1 MSEDIGLHAR
11 MTANSGNTDAVM
23 GQFLNKLIELEQ
35 EAKLLVKSQ
44 KEIEK
49 EIDNATKKYGENSQ
63 QVKRLKDDLND
74 NYRGQKQLKDEIKQV
89 NSAIKQQTDEYAKN
103 AKQAENVA
111 SGTERIKN
119 GINMIKAAIL
129 GYAGKTLFEALIGD
143 NAKFEQYITSFEVM
157 LGSYEKANKMMDD
170 LNDFAAKTPLEL
182 GDVTKSTQ
190 LLLNYGVAQ
199 DEVITKLQ
207 QLGDVS
213 QGSAEKMNRV
223 ALAYGQM
230 VAKQKVTG
238 EELRQMTEA
247 GVPLTKALAD
257 ALGVTTA
264 QLSKMIEKGEVGIPT
279 LNKALEQLTSEGGK
293 FFGMMDKQ
301 SQTAMGLF
309 STLKDNIAMFAR
321 DVGEESF
328 EYLKSKLQ
336 EVMNEISQMRDSGEL
351 DIIASD
357 IGEDIAGIINIS
369 MNFLEILFQMKDYL
383 LAGAVAFGTY
393 KIAIS
398 TITPIISGLNTIS
411 NLYGII
417 TGKNVVLKNL
427 ETGATTVCTT
437 AKAAEV
443 TATNSAIVAQ
453 SGLNA
458 VMAANPIGLVATAIG
473 LLVGGITLYN
483 TTAGQAAEKTMTMG
497 EKAAET
503 SNELLKLYSQYEAL
517 DNISDKTTEQEKKFK
532 SIQEQLI
539 SKLGEK
545 GEALKKL
552 TQDTDTYR
560 EALEKATMAELEKQR
575 ATITAGAEA
584 AGKKLED
591 SAKTRIGGQKRIYAD
606 DEYASLLSNSI
617 GKYRDVGYDYYY
629 APLENRKEILQ
640 FYSDLQQAQIDLT
653 NEYNR
658 LKQAG
663 QEAEAEALIQSK
675 TYSDVTKV
683 LDSLTESVDSYIQMK
698 AQEALINEL
707 MKSGMPK
714 TTEEYENLKKSVF
727 DATGAHEDFQQKIN
741 QIVASNFPQFAT
753 SAELA
758 AESLD
763 GMSDS
768 TENASGKM
776 EGLAKELDS
785 MVDKYQ
791 TVKNAQDEFKKSG
804 NLTASTLSDI
814 IDKYPEME
822 DAVSQYIAGLIDEK
836 TLLSQLSEHY
846 KTDEENYK
854 NTVLSKIQN
863 SEKFAE
869 ILHNSCADKIN
880 ELGKLYNIDLS
891 NFKSL
896 ADAKAK
902 IETELLGSMKT
913 AWENYYNVTT
923 GELDQEYM
931 DALEIS
937 NPGGAKALYRAQ
949 AVMNGL
955 RNLSLSQITVKSP
968 SSAVSTS
975 SGSKKSSKKDN
986 SAKEAEQARKE
997 QVKSYEDA
1005 VSEMI
1010 RLDERWNN
1018 QRKLR
1023 GEISDKDY
1031 LWNLGNRADTYRK
1044 YADEVL
1050 TIDYMTAEEKADL
1063 RKQYLEKAEDLDDE
1077 YLKTFQSMQEE
1088 EKQAALESLNERK
1101 EASEEW
1107 IEQQR
1112 QEGNYD
1118 EVIAGIERVKS
1129 YMQEYYNQ
1137 GILSAKEYNKTIKE
1151 LDKDIYDAKRDKF
1164 DAWLKDADTY
1174 RSDRN
1179 FYDDWGDDSEEE
1191 YLTRVINGIEKAKN
1205 EGIITANEY
1214 YDYISQYMKEFYTLE
1229 KNEWEDYIKSEEKR
1243 IKEKYQKQ
1251 MELEKEAITKASEL
1265 KKKQYDEEL
1274 ERLDALKKKR
1284 DEQQEDEDDNLKME
1298 RLKNK
1303 LEYEVDEDNRK
1314 ALQKEINK
1322 LQESIDDKMFN
1333 RDIEARKEAIQKE
1346 KEKEIELAQNK
1357 IDHITRY
1364 FENKMS
1370 GVHIANEI
1378 LQSIDPAEFEGIG
1391 DMIGDSISKGI
1402 QSKIDGMIR
1411 GIRDALKE
1419 VAGYSSGS
1427 ASVYPGSGTKKST
1440 SITIHQKNYGVSTP
1454 YQQNV
1459 GIKKLVKSLEMGV
1472 F

>member
-23 GQFLNKLIELEQ
+23 EQFLNKLIELEQ
-35 EAKLLVKSQ
+35 ESKLLKKSQ

-49 EIDNATKKYGENSQ
+49 EIDNATQKYGENSK

-103 AKQAENVA
+103 AKQAENVV

-119 GINMIKAAIL
+119 GINMIKAVIL
-129 GYAGKTLFEALIGD
+129 GYAGKTLFDALIGD

-157 LGSYEKANKMMDD
+157 LGSYEKANRLMDD

-247 GVPLTKALAD
+247 GVPMTQALAD

-328 EYLKSKLQ
+328 EYLKSELQ
-336 EVMNEISQMRDSGEL
+336 DLMNTISEMKESGEL
-351 DIIASD
+351 NEFATE
-357 IGEDIAGIINIS
+357 IGDGIAGAINFTTS
-369 MNFLEILFQMKDYL
+369 FLSILWDIKGAL
-383 LAGAVAFGTY
+383 LAVGGSVLAFKVAMIG
-393 KIAIS
+393 
-398 TITPIISGLNTIS
+398 
-411 NLYGII
+411 
-417 TGKNVVLKNL
+417 L
-427 ETGATTVCTT
+427 ETVSKVVISFKTFKETL
-437 AKAAEV
+437 
-443 TATNSAIVAQ
+443 SAI
-453 SGLNA
+453 
-458 VMAANPIGLVATAIG
+458 
-473 LLVGGITLYN
+473 
-483 TTAGQAAEKTMTMG
+483 K
-497 EKAAET
+497 
-503 SNELLKLYSQYEAL
+503 
-517 DNISDKTTEQEKKFK
+517 
-532 SIQEQLI
+532 
-539 SKLGEK
+539 
-545 GEALKKL
+545 
-552 TQDTDTYR
+552 
-560 EALEKATMAELEKQR
+560 
-575 ATITAGAEA
+575 
-584 AGKKLED
+584 
-591 SAKTRIGGQKRIYAD
+591 
-606 DEYASLLSNSI
+606 
-617 GKYRDVGYDYYY
+617 
-629 APLENRKEILQ
+629 
-640 FYSDLQQAQIDLT
+640 
-653 NEYNR
+653 
-658 LKQAG
+658 
-663 QEAEAEALIQSK
+663 
-675 TYSDVTKV
+675 
-683 LDSLTESVDSYIQMK
+683 K
-698 AQEALINEL
+698 AQEAGVAISALYKAAVLKDTAAIEACNAAGLKDITIKGGQITATNAATGATMKLNAALLLNPYVIIAASVIAFTAAIVWLTNAQDRANKKAEEAVDAYKKTKSEL
-707 MKSGMPK
+707 ESVEKELDDTAKKIDELNAKEKLSFAEKS
-714 TTEEYENLKKSVF
+714 ELENLKAINKELNSRLILLREEAKIKAEEANRAIEERNQKDFRSSGEKASMYETQKVSGQGRTYEVGKSISEEEYF
-727 DATGAHEDFQQKIN
+727 NEAIRKTEELLALGDKRSIQQENELKNLREYIADAGKRYQQDADGYTAMDEQTEQTKQHWLEMADAAARALDPDMWKQVKFEEIFNAETFSECKEQLLELAQAGKITPETINSYQEFRELMSQTGITADELTEAIASAANKAGES
-741 QIVASNFPQFAT
+741 ASNTGDILSDLAGKVDAIQDKIDTLNSVQESYNKTGYISADMFKTLTDNDLLQYLDFANGKLVINKDALLNDAQAAKEKAT
-753 SAELA
+753 ADTQASLA
-758 AESLD
+758 SNVLAIIQEDVKRTTENAANALGAAKTDANNFDTAARNAAIGAAILAD
-763 GMSDS
+763 GMS
-768 TENASGKM
+768 AVYAAYSG
-776 EGLAKELDS
+776 EIGE
-785 MVDKYQ
+785 
-791 TVKNAQDEFKKSG
+791 SG
-804 NLTASTLSDI
+804 
-814 IDKYPEME
+814 
-822 DAVSQYIAGLIDEK
+822 
-836 TLLSQLSEHY
+836 LSQ
-846 KTDEENYK
+846 DA
-854 NTVLSKIQN
+854 QN
-863 SEKFAE
+863 
-869 ILHNSCADKIN
+869 KIN
-880 ELGKLYNIDLS
+880 AAIGN
-891 NFKSL
+891 
-896 ADAKAK
+896 AK
-902 IETELLGSMKT
+902 KT
-913 AWENYYNVTT
+913 IGAINNVKVT
-923 GELDQEYM
+923 
-931 DALEIS
+931 
-937 NPGGAKALYRAQ
+937 P
-949 AVMNGL
+949 
-955 RNLSLSQITVKSP
+955 
-968 SSAVSTS
+968 VSTS
-975 SGSKKSSKKDN
+975 SKSSKKSSKKDN

-997 QVKSYEDA
+997 QVKAYEDA
-1005 VSEMI
+1005 VSEMMRI
-1010 RLDERWNN
+1010 DERWNN
-1018 QRKLR
+1018 QRQIR
-1023 GEISDKDY
+1023 EEISAQDY

-1101 EASEEW
+1101 EASDEW

-1112 QEGNYD
+1112 REGNYD
-1118 EVIAGIERVKS
+1118 EVIAGIERVKA

>member
-103 AKQAENVA
+103 AKQAENVV

-129 GYAGKTLFEALIGD
+129 GYAGKTLFDALIGD

-157 LGSYEKANKMMDD
+157 LGSYEKANRLMDD

-247 GVPLTKALAD
+247 GVPMTQALAD

-328 EYLKSKLQ
+328 EYLKSELQ
-336 EVMNEISQMRDSGEL
+336 DLMNTISEMKESGEL
-351 DIIASD
+351 DAIAEGLGSSIANAIKF
-357 IGEDIAGIINIS
+357 IGKL
-369 MNFLEILFQMKDYL
+369 LEILYEWRKAIL
-383 LAGAVAFGTY
+383 VVGGAWLGLKAGLA
-393 KIAIS
+393 IES
-398 TITPIISGLNTIS
+398 IISGLISGWKSLTATLVSAKGAMTGAKVENETLKASLATTPWGAVAAIIGVVAGALISYNAAADAANDKTIS
-411 NLYGII
+411 
-417 TGKNVVLKNL
+417 
-427 ETGATTVCTT
+427 
-437 AKAAEV
+437 
-443 TATNSAIVAQ
+443 
-453 SGLNA
+453 
-458 VMAANPIGLVATAIG
+458 IGEHAS
-473 LLVGGITLYN
+473 
-483 TTAGQAAEKTMTMG
+483 
-497 EKAAET
+497 ET
-503 SNELLKLYSQYEAL
+503 SSELLKLYSQYEAL
-517 DNISDKTTEQEKKFK
+517 DNIADKTTEQEKKFK

-552 TQDTDTYR
+552 TQDTDIYR
-560 EALEKATMAELEKQR
+560 EALEKATRAEIESQR
-575 ATITAGAEA
+575 ATVTAGAQA
-584 AGKKLED
+584 AKEKLE
-591 SAKTRIGGQKRIYAD
+591 SGTRTWLGTQKVFNSQDPYT
-606 DEYASLLSNSI
+606 SLISDTM
-617 GKYRDVGYDYYY
+617 GKYHNEGSSAFVI
-629 APLENRKEILQ
+629 PKEASQILQ
-640 FYSDLQQAQIDLT
+640 FYSDLKQAQIDLT
-653 NEYNR
+653 NEYQR
-658 LKQAG
+658 LKSAG
-663 QEAEAEALIQSK
+663 QEAQAEALIQSQ
-675 TYSDVTKV
+675 TYTEVTRV
-683 LDSLTESVDSYIQMK
+683 LNDLTENVDKYAEAK
-698 AQEALINEL
+698 TQEALLNEIWVN
-707 MKSGMPK
+707 GVPK
-714 TTEEYENLKKSVF
+714 TTKEYEQLKKSVF
-727 DATGAHEDFQQKIN
+727 EATGANEDFQQKIN

-763 GMSDS
+763 GVSDS

-854 NTVLSKIQN
+854 NIVLSKIQN

-997 QVKSYEDA
+997 QVKAYEDA
-1005 VSEMI
+1005 VSEMM

-1050 TIDYMTAEEKADL
+1050 TIDYMTTEEKADL

-1118 EVIAGIERVKS
+1118 EVIAGIERVKA

-1164 DAWLKDADTY
+1164 EAWLKDAETY

-1229 KNEWEDYIKSEEKR
+1229 KNEWEDYIKSKEKR

-1333 RDIEARKEAIQKE
+1333 RDIEARKEAIQKA
-1346 KEKEIELAQNK
+1346 KEEEIELAQNK

-1391 DMIGDSISKGI
+1391 DIIGDSISKGI

-1419 VAGYSSGS
+1419 VAGDSSGS

-1440 SITIHQKNYGVSTP
+1440 SITINQKNYGVSTP

>member
-11 MTANSGNTDAVM
+11 MTADSGNTAAVM
-23 GQFLNKLIELEQ
+23 EQFLNKLIELEQ
-35 EAKLLVKSQ
+35 ESKLLKKSQ

-63 QVKRLKDDLND
+63 QVKRLRDDLND

-103 AKQAENVA
+103 AKQAENVV

-129 GYAGKTLFEALIGD
+129 GYAGKTLFDALIGD

-157 LGSYEKANKMMDD
+157 LGSYEKANRLMDD

-230 VAKQKVTG
+230 IAKQKVTG

-328 EYLKSKLQ
+328 EYLKSELQ
-336 EVMNEISQMRDSGEL
+336 DLMDTISEMKESGEL
-351 DIIASD
+351 DAIAEGLGSSIANAIKF
-357 IGEDIAGIINIS
+357 IGKL
-369 MNFLEILFQMKDYL
+369 LEILYEWRKAIL
-383 LAGAVAFGTY
+383 VVGGAWLGLKAGLAIESIISGWKSLTATLVSAKGAMTGAKVENETLKASLATTPLGAVA
-393 KIAIS
+393 AI
-398 TITPIISGLNTIS
+398 IGVVAGALISYNAAADAANDKTIS
-411 NLYGII
+411 
-417 TGKNVVLKNL
+417 
-427 ETGATTVCTT
+427 
-437 AKAAEV
+437 
-443 TATNSAIVAQ
+443 
-453 SGLNA
+453 
-458 VMAANPIGLVATAIG
+458 IGEHAS
-473 LLVGGITLYN
+473 
-483 TTAGQAAEKTMTMG
+483 
-497 EKAAET
+497 ET
-503 SNELLKLYSQYEAL
+503 SSELLKLYSQYEAL

-560 EALEKATMAELEKQR
+560 EALEKATMAEIESQR
-575 ATITAGAEA
+575 ATVTAGAQA
-584 AGKKLED
+584 AKEKLE
-591 SAKTRIGGQKRIYAD
+591 SGTRTWLGTQKVFNSQDPYT
-606 DEYASLLSNSI
+606 SLISDTM
-617 GKYRDVGYDYYY
+617 GKYHNEGSSAFVI
-629 APLENRKEILQ
+629 PKEASQILQ
-640 FYSDLQQAQIDLT
+640 FYSDLKQAQIDLT
-653 NEYNR
+653 NEYQR
-658 LKQAG
+658 LKSAG
-663 QEAEAEALIQSK
+663 QEAQAEALIQSQ
-675 TYSDVTKV
+675 TYTEVTRV
-683 LDSLTESVDSYIQMK
+683 LNDLTENVDKYAEAK
-698 AQEALINEL
+698 TQEALLNEIWAN
-707 MKSGMPK
+707 GVPK
-714 TTEEYENLKKSVF
+714 TTKEYEQLKKSVF
-727 DATGAHEDFQQKIN
+727 EATGANEDFQQKIN

-758 AESLD
+758 ADSLD

-776 EGLAKELDS
+776 EGLSKELDS

-814 IDKYPEME
+814 IDNYPEME

-997 QVKSYEDA
+997 QVKAYEDA
-1005 VSEMI
+1005 VSEMM

-1118 EVIAGIERVKS
+1118 EVIAGIERVKA

-1164 DAWLKDADTY
+1164 EDWLKDAETY

-1251 MELEKEAITKASEL
+1251 MELEKETITKTSEL

-1333 RDIEARKEAIQKE
+1333 RDIEARKEAIQKA
-1346 KEKEIELAQNK
+1346 KEEEIELAQNK

-1391 DMIGDSISKGI
+1391 DIIGDSISKGI

-1419 VAGYSSGS
+1419 VAGDSSGS

-1440 SITIHQKNYGVSTP
+1440 SITINQKNYGVSTP

>member
-23 GQFLNKLIELEQ
+23 EQFLNKLIELEQ
-35 EAKLLVKSQ
+35 ESKLLKKSQ

-103 AKQAENVA
+103 AKQAENVV

-129 GYAGKTLFEALIGD
+129 GYAGKTLYEALIGS
-143 NAKFEQYITSFEVM
+143 NAQFEQYMTSFDVL
-157 LGSYEKANKMMDD
+157 LGSYDKAQSMMDN
-170 LNDFAAKTPLEL
+170 LNKFGAKTPFEL
-182 GDVTKSTQ
+182 PDVTKATEQ
-190 LLLNYGVAQ
+190 LLAFGVAEE
-199 DEVITKLQ
+199 DIMTRLQ
-207 QLGDVS
+207 QLGDLSKGKADVLD
-213 QGSAEKMNRV
+213 RV
-223 ALAYGQM
+223 TSAYGKM
-230 VAKQKVTG
+230 LAKGKVSL
-238 EELRQMTEA
+238 EELNMLTEA
-247 GVPLTKALAD
+247 GIPILKELANQYD
-257 ALGVTTA
+257 VSQEKLF
-264 QLSKMIEKGEVGIPT
+264 KMITNGEVNITGI
-279 LNKALEQLTSEGGK
+279 NKAIKAMTSEGGQ
-293 FFGMMDKQ
+293 FFGMMEKQ
-301 SQTAMGLF
+301 SQTMQGTL
-309 STLKDNIAMFAR
+309 STLSDNINMAFR
-321 DVGEESF
+321 NIGEESF
-328 EYLKSKLQ
+328 EYLKSELQ
-336 EVMNEISQMRDSGEL
+336 
-351 DIIASD
+351 DI
-357 IGEDIAGIINIS
+357 
-369 MNFLEILFQMKDYL
+369 M
-383 LAGAVAFGTY
+383 
-393 KIAIS
+393 S
-398 TITPIISGLNTIS
+398 TIDKMSEDGSLDEITENIGAGVGEAIKFIGSFLSILWDLKEAILIVGGSIAAFQAYMAIAPTIKSATSAIQLFFMTLEAGNTKVVLSNILSGKT
-411 NLYGII
+411 
-417 TGKNVVLKNL
+417 VALKNL
-427 ETGATTVCTT
+427 ETGAITLNTA
-437 AKAAEV
+437 AKAKEILATEGATVAQISLNKAMLANPVLLLVTVVASLTAALIYLSEAQERANKKAEEAKKAYQETKDELESV
-443 TATNSAIVAQ
+443 EKQLEETGKKIDELNKKGKLSLVEKSELENLKATNKELNNRLILLREEAKIKAEEANRAIEERNQ
-453 SGLNA
+453 KDF
-458 VMAANPIGLVATAIG
+458 
-473 LLVGGITLYN
+473 LLS
-483 TTAGQAAEKTMTMG
+483 G
-497 EKAAET
+497 EKASMYETQKVSGQGRTHEVGKSISEEEYFNEAIRKTEELIALGDKRSIQQENELKNLREYITDAGKRYQQDADGYTAMDKQTEQTKQHWLEMADAAARALDPEMWKQVKFEEIFNAET
-503 SNELLKLYSQYEAL
+503 FSECK
-517 DNISDKTTEQEKKFK
+517 
-532 SIQEQLI
+532 EQLLELAQAGKITPETINSYQEFRELMSQTGITADEITAAI
-539 SKLGEK
+539 SSAAKKAGETAGNTGDILSDLAGKVDTIQDKIDTLNSVQESYNKTGYISADMFKTLTDNDLLQYLEFVNGKLVINK
-545 GEALKKL
+545 DALLNNAQAAK
-552 TQDTDTYR
+552 
-560 EALEKATMAELEKQR
+560 EKATADTQASLASNVLAIIQEDVKRTTEN
-575 ATITAGAEA
+575 A
-584 AGKKLED
+584 ANALD
-591 SAKTRIGGQKRIYAD
+591 AAKTDANNFDTAARNA
-606 DEYASLLSNSI
+606 A
-617 GKYRDVGYDYYY
+617 VG
-629 APLENRKEILQ
+629 AAIL
-640 FYSDLQQAQIDLT
+640 A
-653 NEYNR
+653 
-658 LKQAG
+658 
-663 QEAEAEALIQSK
+663 
-675 TYSDVTKV
+675 
-683 LDSLTESVDSYIQMK
+683 
-698 AQEALINEL
+698 
-707 MKSGMPK
+707 
-714 TTEEYENLKKSVF
+714 
-727 DATGAHEDFQQKIN
+727 
-741 QIVASNFPQFAT
+741 
-753 SAELA
+753 
-758 AESLD
+758 D
-763 GMSDS
+763 GMS
-768 TENASGKM
+768 AVYAAYSG
-776 EGLAKELDS
+776 EIGE
-785 MVDKYQ
+785 
-791 TVKNAQDEFKKSG
+791 SG
-804 NLTASTLSDI
+804 
-814 IDKYPEME
+814 
-822 DAVSQYIAGLIDEK
+822 
-836 TLLSQLSEHY
+836 LSQ
-846 KTDEENYK
+846 DA
-854 NTVLSKIQN
+854 QN
-863 SEKFAE
+863 
-869 ILHNSCADKIN
+869 KIN
-880 ELGKLYNIDLS
+880 AAIGN
-891 NFKSL
+891 
-896 ADAKAK
+896 AK
-902 IETELLGSMKT
+902 KT
-913 AWENYYNVTT
+913 IGAINNVKVT
-923 GELDQEYM
+923 
-931 DALEIS
+931 
-937 NPGGAKALYRAQ
+937 P
-949 AVMNGL
+949 
-955 RNLSLSQITVKSP
+955 
-968 SSAVSTS
+968 VSTS
-975 SGSKKSSKKDN
+975 SKSSKKSSKKDN

-997 QVKSYEDA
+997 QVKAYEDA
-1005 VSEMI
+1005 VSEMM

-1118 EVIAGIERVKS
+1118 EVIAGIERVKA

-1164 DAWLKDADTY
+1164 EAWLKDAETY

-1251 MELEKEAITKASEL
+1251 MELEKETITKTSEL

-1346 KEKEIELAQNK
+1346 KEEEIELAQNK

-1419 VAGYSSGS
+1419 VAGDSSGS
-1427 ASVYPGSGTKKST
+1427 SSVYPGSGTKKST
-1440 SITIHQKNYGVSTP
+1440 SITINQKNYGVSTP

-1459 GIKKLVKSLEMGV
+1459 GIKKIVKSLEMGV

>member
-103 AKQAENVA
+103 AKQAENVV

-129 GYAGKTLFEALIGD
+129 GYAGKTLFDALIGD

-157 LGSYEKANKMMDD
+157 LGSYEKANRLMDD

-238 EELRQMTEA
+238 EELRKMTEA
-247 GVPLTKALAD
+247 GVPMTQALAD

-328 EYLKSKLQ
+328 EYLKSELQ
-336 EVMNEISQMRDSGEL
+336 DLMNTISEMKESGEL
-351 DIIASD
+351 DAIAEGLGSSIANAIKF
-357 IGEDIAGIINIS
+357 IGKL
-369 MNFLEILFQMKDYL
+369 LEILYEWRKAIL
-383 LAGAVAFGTY
+383 VVGGAWLGLKAGLA
-393 KIAIS
+393 IES
-398 TITPIISGLNTIS
+398 IISGLISGWKSLTATLVSAKGAMTGAKVENETLKASLATTPWGAVAAIIGVVAGSLISYNAAADAANDKTIS
-411 NLYGII
+411 
-417 TGKNVVLKNL
+417 
-427 ETGATTVCTT
+427 
-437 AKAAEV
+437 
-443 TATNSAIVAQ
+443 
-453 SGLNA
+453 
-458 VMAANPIGLVATAIG
+458 
-473 LLVGGITLYN
+473 
-483 TTAGQAAEKTMTMG
+483 MG
-497 EKAAET
+497 EHASET
-503 SNELLKLYSQYEAL
+503 SSELLKLYSQYEAL
-517 DNISDKTTEQEKKFK
+517 DNIADKTTEQEKKFK

-560 EALEKATMAELEKQR
+560 EALEKATRAEIESQR
-575 ATITAGAEA
+575 ATVTAGAQA
-584 AGKKLED
+584 AKEKLE
-591 SAKTRIGGQKRIYAD
+591 SGTRTWLGTQKVFNSQDPYT
-606 DEYASLLSNSI
+606 SLISDTM
-617 GKYRDVGYDYYY
+617 GKYHNEGSSAFVI
-629 APLENRKEILQ
+629 PKEASQILQ
-640 FYSDLQQAQIDLT
+640 FYSDLKQAQIDLT
-653 NEYNR
+653 NEYQR
-658 LKQAG
+658 LKSAG
-663 QEAEAEALIQSK
+663 QEAQAEALIQSQ
-675 TYSDVTKV
+675 TYTEVTRV
-683 LDSLTESVDSYIQMK
+683 LNDLTENVDKYAEAK
-698 AQEALINEL
+698 TQEALLNEIWAN
-707 MKSGMPK
+707 GVPK
-714 TTEEYENLKKSVF
+714 TTKEYEQLKKSVF
-727 DATGAHEDFQQKIN
+727 EATGANEDFQQKIN

-758 AESLD
+758 ADSLD

-768 TENASGKM
+768 TKNASGKM

-869 ILHNSCADKIN
+869 ILHSSCAKKID
-880 ELGKLYNIDLS
+880 ELGKLYNVDLS

-896 ADAKAK
+896 ADAKMR
-902 IETELLGSMKT
+902 IEQQLLTGLTGYWKK
-913 AWENYYNVTT
+913 YYNAT
-923 GELDQEYM
+923 
-931 DALEIS
+931 S
-937 NPGGAKALYRAQ
+937 NTL
-949 AVMNGL
+949 
-955 RNLSLSQITVKSP
+955 NLSYEERTAMENDPWGSTFLNQADRAINAINQLNNISFDAIDIKLP

-997 QVKSYEDA
+997 QVKAYEDA
-1005 VSEMI
+1005 VSEMMRI
-1010 RLDERWNN
+1010 DERWNN
-1018 QRKLR
+1018 QRQLR
-1023 GEISDKDY
+1023 EEISDKDY

-1077 YLKTFQSMQEE
+1077 YLKLFKSMQSE
-1088 EKQAALESLNERK
+1088 ALNERK
-1101 EASEEW
+1101 EASDEW

-1112 QEGNYD
+1112 KEGNYD
-1118 EVIAGIERVKS
+1118 EVIAGIERVKA

-1251 MELEKEAITKASEL
+1251 MELEKETITKTSEL

-1333 RDIEARKEAIQKE
+1333 RDIEARKEAIQKA
-1346 KEKEIELAQNK
+1346 KEEEIELAQNK

-1391 DMIGDSISKGI
+1391 DIVGDSISKGI

-1419 VAGYSSGS
+1419 VAGDSSGS
-1427 ASVYPGSGTKKST
+1427 ASVYPGYGTKKST
-1440 SITIHQKNYGVSTP
+1440 SITINQKNYGVSTP

-1459 GIKKLVKSLEMGV
+1459 GIKKIVKSLEMGV

>member
-35 EAKLLVKSQ
+35 ESKLLKKSQ

-129 GYAGKTLFEALIGD
+129 GYAGKTLFDALIGD

-230 VAKQKVTG
+230 IAKQKVTG

-328 EYLKSKLQ
+328 EYLKSELQ
-336 EVMNEISQMRDSGEL
+336 DLMNTISEMKESGEL
-351 DIIASD
+351 DAIAEGLGSSIANAIKF
-357 IGEDIAGIINIS
+357 IGKL
-369 MNFLEILFQMKDYL
+369 LEILYEWRKAIL
-383 LAGAVAFGTY
+383 VVGGAWLGLKAGLA
-393 KIAIS
+393 IES
-398 TITPIISGLNTIS
+398 IISGLISGWKSLTATLVSAKGAMTGAKVENETLKASLATTPWGAVAAIIGVVAGALISYNAAADAANDKTIS
-411 NLYGII
+411 
-417 TGKNVVLKNL
+417 
-427 ETGATTVCTT
+427 
-437 AKAAEV
+437 
-443 TATNSAIVAQ
+443 
-453 SGLNA
+453 
-458 VMAANPIGLVATAIG
+458 IGEHAS
-473 LLVGGITLYN
+473 
-483 TTAGQAAEKTMTMG
+483 
-497 EKAAET
+497 ET
-503 SNELLKLYSQYEAL
+503 SSELLKLYSQYEAL

-560 EALEKATMAELEKQR
+560 EALEKATMAEIESQR
-575 ATITAGAEA
+575 ATVTAGAQA
-584 AGKKLED
+584 AKEKLE
-591 SAKTRIGGQKRIYAD
+591 SGTRTWLGTQKVFNSQDPYT
-606 DEYASLLSNSI
+606 SLISDTM
-617 GKYRDVGYDYYY
+617 GKYHNEGSSAFVI
-629 APLENRKEILQ
+629 PKEASQILQ
-640 FYSDLQQAQIDLT
+640 FYSDLKQAQIDLT
-653 NEYNR
+653 NEYQR
-658 LKQAG
+658 LKSAG
-663 QEAEAEALIQSK
+663 QEAQAEALIQSQ
-675 TYSDVTKV
+675 TYTEVTRV
-683 LDSLTESVDSYIQMK
+683 LNDLTENVDKYAEAK
-698 AQEALINEL
+698 TQEALLNEIWAN
-707 MKSGMPK
+707 GVPK
-714 TTEEYENLKKSVF
+714 TTKEYEQLKKSVF
-727 DATGAHEDFQQKIN
+727 EATGANEDFQQKIN

-758 AESLD
+758 ADSLN

-822 DAVSQYIAGLIDEK
+822 DAVSQYIAGLINEK

-869 ILHNSCADKIN
+869 ILHSSCAKKID
-880 ELGKLYNIDLS
+880 ELGKLYNVDLS

-896 ADAKAK
+896 ADAKMR
-902 IETELLGSMKT
+902 IEQQLLTGLTGYWKK
-913 AWENYYNVTT
+913 YYNAT
-923 GELDQEYM
+923 
-931 DALEIS
+931 S
-937 NPGGAKALYRAQ
+937 NTL
-949 AVMNGL
+949 
-955 RNLSLSQITVKSP
+955 NLSYEERTAMENDPWGSTFLNQADRAINAINQLNNISFDAIDIKLP
-968 SSAVSTS
+968 SSAVSS

-997 QVKSYEDA
+997 QVKAYEDA
-1005 VSEMI
+1005 VSEMM

-1118 EVIAGIERVKS
+1118 EVIAGIERVKA

-1164 DAWLKDADTY
+1164 EAWLKDAETY

-1251 MELEKEAITKASEL
+1251 MELEKETITKTSEL

-1346 KEKEIELAQNK
+1346 KEEEIELAQNK

-1419 VAGYSSGS
+1419 VAGDSSGS

-1440 SITIHQKNYGVSTP
+1440 SITINQKNYGVSTP